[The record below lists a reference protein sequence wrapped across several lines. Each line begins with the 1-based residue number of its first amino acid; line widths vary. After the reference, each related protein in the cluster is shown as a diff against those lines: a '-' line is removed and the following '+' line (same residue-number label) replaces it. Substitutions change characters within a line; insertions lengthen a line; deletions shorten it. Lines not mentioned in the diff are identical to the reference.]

1 MTRIDGRGLRF
12 TGQEPNMELLKQT
25 RFEQV
30 PLAIALKIA
39 KEDARLRKI
48 KIAKAISKQDGGA
61 K

>member
-1 MTRIDGRGLRF
+1 
-12 TGQEPNMELLKQT
+12 MELLKQT

-39 KEDARLRKI
+39 KKQAKLTKI
-48 KIAKAISKQDGGA
+48 RIAKKTQKQSEGN

>member
-1 MTRIDGRGLRF
+1 MTRMEGGGLRC
-12 TGQEPNMELLKQT
+12 TGQESNMELLKQP

-39 KEDARLRKI
+39 RKQAKLTKI
-48 KIAKAISKQDGGA
+48 RIAKKTQKQSGGN